1 MSSGRTD
8 SDGGRTPTIY
18 DVAAAA
24 GVAPST
30 VSRAFSRPGRVN
42 SETAERI
49 RAVAEQLGYRV
60 NPVARAL
67 STSRTSLIAVVVA
80 DITNPFFAAIIRGV
94 QAGAA
99 RSGYTVLLIDSE
111 ESEEIER
118 DALIRA
124 LPLVDGVVLGSSR
137 LSDSGIRMVAKQ
149 RPLVVI
155 NRAVS
160 DVPSVVIDNR
170 GGARSVLGHLAG
182 LGHERLTYLA
192 GPEASWPDGVRWR
205 ALRELA
211 GDFGVR
217 VQRRGPFSPTLGGG
231 VRAADM
237 LLQHPASA
245 VITYNDQVAIGV
257 MKRLAQLGARIPVNV
272 SVVGFDN
279 IVPAELVTPGLTTV
293 EAPLYAQGMTAVRNL
308 LASIDG
314 ARLRTG
320 RPVVLPT
327 RLVVRGSTAPP
338 GPYDP
343 ATWEIHGDGA
353 DMSLVP

>member
-1 MSSGRTD
+1 VGSDGTG

-49 RAVAEQLGYRV
+49 RAVASQLGYRV

-80 DITNPFFAAIIRGV
+80 DIANPFFAALIRGV

-99 RSGYTVLLIDSE
+99 QAGYTVLLIDSE
-111 ESEEIER
+111 ESEVIER
-118 DALIRA
+118 EALIRA

-137 LSDSGIRMVAKQ
+137 LSDSGIRTVAKQ
-149 RPLVVI
+149 RPLVVV

-160 DVPSVVIDNR
+160 GVPSVVIDNR
-170 GGARSVLGHLAG
+170 GGVRSALGHLAA
-182 LGHERLTYLA
+182 LGHQRLTYAA

-211 GDFGVR
+211 AGFGVH
-217 VQRRGPFSPTLGGG
+217 VHRRGPFAPTISGGMQ
-231 VRAADM
+231 AAEE
-237 LLQHPASA
+237 LCQHPTSA
-245 VITYNDQVAIGV
+245 VIAYNDQVAIGI
-257 MKRLAQLGARIPVNV
+257 MRRLVQLGAQIPANV

-293 EAPLYAQGMTAVRNL
+293 EAPLHAQGKTAIGNL
-308 LASIDG
+308 LAGIGG
-314 ARLRTG
+314 ARLRAG
-320 RPVVLPT
+320 RPVVLPS
-327 RLVVRGSTAPP
+327 RLVVRGSTAGP
-338 GPYDP
+338 GAYDP
-343 ATWEIHGDGA
+343 ATWHISGA
-353 DMSLVP
+353 GTGA